1 MATHDV
7 PPQLTT
13 FVGRKPELDAISGL
27 LEHARLVTVAGPGG
41 CGKTRLAVEA
51 ANRQADRRPHGTCWV
66 DLASTSDP
74 GDVPE
79 LLAAATGVLLPPDR
93 QAGPS
98 LVRQLADRQLLV
110 CLDNCEHVLG
120 AAAEI
125 AAELLRTCP
134 GVTLLATSREP
145 LGVAGEIVWRVPP
158 LSGDDAVDLFEERSG
173 HAVRS
178 EESAEAVRVACIRLD
193 GIPLAVELAAAWSGT
208 LSAAEILQGLDDRF
222 ALLIRGPRG
231 VPARHQTL
239 AASMAW
245 SHDLLDEADR
255 VLFRRLGVFP
265 GGFTLKVAQGV
276 CAVDADEPDVLS
288 GLRRLVDK
296 SLVVADTR
304 GSIARYRML
313 ETIRQYAV
321 ARLDEAGERE
331 ATQDRHLDTFLA
343 VTDEAAPLLDVDKDA
358 WRAAIGAESENLRTA
373 VEWGLSR
380 DDAERGRRLAA
391 ALPWLWHLSA
401 RGHDGLALLRLAI
414 TKDSGARTDVQA
426 RLLTGLAL
434 VADTTRPDAVGHAAA
449 AAALEIA
456 TEVGDERTACLAQ
469 LLTALSFL
477 HRDLDGALSLAET
490 AHERASAAGDAFVSD
505 GAMALVGIIWH
516 LRDEHQRAIP
526 VLQKAV
532 DGLVL
537 RGDRGVASTA
547 IGFMAC
553 SVLYTGD
560 VARAKQLAVQGV
572 QVARPLADYH
582 RLGSALG
589 VLAMVEG
596 ITGHVDDGRATLDL
610 VLRSVEGA
618 DSPPFVPGLSR
629 TMGFLQLWSRRPDQA
644 ASWFR
649 REAGWWEGVDD
660 AASLSPQTLLGLV
673 AALRLVGDTEAATER
688 CEQAV
693 ATARLVGM
701 PRVLADALEQ
711 SALLLSETDARRAED
726 LHHEALALR
735 VEHGLRLFYVDSLEA
750 IAGLAARAES
760 FTEAVRLL
768 GASDLART
776 QMSYPRTT
784 ALAADV
790 DALRETLGPDAYD
803 AAWEQGRA
811 LSLDEAVNAARRGRG
826 TRGRPSSGW
835 ASLTPTEHSVVRLV
849 VDGSSNPEIGT
860 RLFMSRST
868 VKTHLSHVYA
878 KLGVANRTELA
889 TFAGPH
895 LADD

>member
-1 MATHDV
+1 MATHNL
-7 PPQLTT
+7 PEQLTT
-13 FVGRKPELDAISGL
+13 FVGREPELDAISGL
-27 LEHARLVTVAGPGG
+27 LAQARLVTVAGPGG
-41 CGKTRLAVEA
+41 CGKTRVAVEA
-51 ANRQADRRPHGTCWV
+51 ASRQADRRPGEICWV

-74 GDVPE
+74 ADVPE

-93 QAGPS
+93 QAGLS
-98 LVRQLADRQLLV
+98 LVRQLADRQMLL
-110 CLDNCEHVLG
+110 CLDNCEHVLA
-120 AAAEI
+120 AAAEV
-125 AAELLRTCP
+125 AAELMRTCP
-134 GVTLLATSREP
+134 GVTVLATSREP
-145 LGVAGEIVWRVPP
+145 LGVAGETVWRVPP
-158 LSGDDAVDLFEERSG
+158 LRGDDAVALFEERSG

-178 EESAEAVRVACIRLD
+178 EESAAAVCIACIRLD

-208 LSAAEILQGLDDRF
+208 LSATEILQGLDDRF

-231 VPARHQTL
+231 MPARHQTL

-255 VLFRRLGVFP
+255 VLFRRLGAFP
-265 GGFTLKVAQGV
+265 GGFTLKAAQGV
-276 CAVDADEPDVLS
+276 CAFEGSDEMDVRS

-304 GSIARYRML
+304 GATARYRML

-321 ARLDEAGERE
+321 ARLDEAGERDS
-331 ATQDRHLDTFLA
+331 TQDRHLDTFLA
-343 VTDEAAPLLDVDKDA
+343 LTDEAAPLLDVDKDA
-358 WRAAIGAESENLRTA
+358 WRAAIGAVSENLRAA

-401 RGHDGLALLRLAI
+401 RGHEGLALLQLAI
-414 TKDSGARTDVQA
+414 TKDPGARTEVQA
-426 RLLTGLAL
+426 RLLAGLAL
-434 VADTTRPDAVGHAAA
+434 VADTTRPDAMGHDAA

-469 LLTALSFL
+469 LLSALSFL
-477 HRDLDGALSLAET
+477 HRDLDSALSLAEG
-490 AHERASAAGDAFVSD
+490 AHERARDAGDAFVSD

-516 LRDEHQRAIP
+516 LRDEHQKAIP
-526 VLQKAV
+526 VLQMAV
-532 DGLVL
+532 DGLVQ

-560 VARAKQLAVQGV
+560 VAMAHELAVQGM

-582 RLGSALG
+582 RLGSALS
-589 VLAMVEG
+589 VLAMVVG
-596 ITGHVDDGRATLDL
+596 ITGHVDDGRATLGP

-618 DSPPFVPGLSR
+618 DLPPFVPGLAR
-629 TMGFLQLWSRRPDQA
+629 TMGFLELWSRRPDQA
-644 ASWFR
+644 AAWFR
-649 REAGWWEGVDD
+649 REASWREGDD
-660 AASLSPQTLLGLV
+660 AAGLSPQTSIGLA
-673 AALRLVGDTEAATER
+673 AALRLLGDTAAAATR

-701 PRVLADALEQ
+701 PRVVADALEQ
-711 SALLLSETDARRAED
+711 SALLISETDARRAED

-750 IAGLAARAES
+750 IAALAARAES

-768 GASDLART
+768 GASDRART
-776 QMSYPRTT
+776 EMFYPRTT
-784 ALAADV
+784 ELAADV
-790 DALRETLGPDAYD
+790 NVLREALGPEAYD
-803 AAWEQGRA
+803 AAWHQGRA
-811 LSLDEAVNAARRGRG
+811 LSLDDAVNGARRARG

-895 LADD
+895 LADG